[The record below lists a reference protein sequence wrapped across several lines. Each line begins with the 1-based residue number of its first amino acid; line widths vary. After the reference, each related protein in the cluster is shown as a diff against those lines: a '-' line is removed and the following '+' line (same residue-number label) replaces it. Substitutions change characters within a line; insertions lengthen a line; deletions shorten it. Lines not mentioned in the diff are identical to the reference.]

1 MYPGSTGGTVEVKV
15 VLGRR
20 LTSNIMTVFMPSILL
35 NIIGHSTNYYKPQ
48 YFDAG
53 VAVNLMVMLM
63 ITTLF
68 IGINQSLPKTS
79 DIKMVDYWL
88 VFNLLIS
95 VVEVLMQ
102 VYRESLELTEIEDN
116 KKQSHFKNILVPI
129 PPPGAEKAGKET
141 IDDVDQCQT
150 PGQET
155 NNGLVP
161 VKSRKVMTD
170 SDKYRYS
177 QFIVKTIFPVIVL
190 LFMCIYWII
199 GLCLYYKPNI

>member
-1 MYPGSTGGTVEVKV
+1 MQV

-68 IGINQSLPKTS
+68 IGVNQSLPKTS

-102 VYRESLELTEIEDN
+102 VYRETLELTEIGDN
-116 KKQSHFKNILVPI
+116 TKQTTFKNILEPI
-129 PPPGAEKAGKET
+129 PPPGAEEEWEET
-141 IDDVDQCQT
+141 TKVVTQCQI

-155 NNGLVP
+155 NNRLVP
-161 VKSRKVMTD
+161 VKGRKAMTD

-177 QFIVKTIFPVIVL
+177 QLLVKTIFPVIVL
-190 LFMCIYWII
+190 LFMCVYWII
-199 GLCLYYKPNI
+199 GLCLYYNPNI